1 MNENNWKHRR
11 KSGLQFSNGARA
23 GFVLAMSLLLAPL
36 LLLGQT
42 QPEGA
47 LEGTLEGPWE
57 RGIEGP
63 WKNNLP
69 TSTGPAIGEKI
80 PFFGAPDQFGR
91 MQDFNSI
98 VGPKGAVIVFNRSV
112 DW

>member
-1 MNENNWKHRR
+1 MNGNNWKHRR
-11 KSGLQFSNGARA
+11 ESGLRFSNGVRA

-36 LLLGQT
+36 LLGQT

-47 LEGTLEGPWE
+47 LQSPLEGPWE

-69 TSTGPAIGEKI
+69 TSTGPAVGEKI
-80 PFFGAPDQFGR
+80 PFFRAPDQFGK

-98 VGPKGAVIVFNRSV
+98 VGPQGAVIVFNRSV

>member
-11 KSGLQFSNGARA
+11 KSGSRFSSGARA
-23 GFVLAMSLLLAPL
+23 GFVLAMSLFLAP

-63 WKNNLP
+63 WKNNPP
-69 TSTGPAIGEKI
+69 TSTGPAVGEKI
-80 PFFGAPDQFGR
+80 PFFRAPDQFGG

-98 VGPKGAVIVFNRSV
+98 LGPKGAMIVIFRSA

>member
-1 MNENNWKHRR
+1 MNENNGKHRR
-11 KSGLQFSNGARA
+11 KSGLRFSNGARA
-23 GFVLAMSLLLAPL
+23 GFVLAMSLFLAAL
-36 LLLGQT
+36 MMGQT

-47 LEGTLEGPWE
+47 LEGPWE

-63 WKNNLP
+63 WKNNPP

-80 PFFGAPDQFGR
+80 PFFGAPDQFGK

>member
-1 MNENNWKHRR
+1 MNGNNWKHRR
-11 KSGLQFSNGARA
+11 KFGSRFSNGARA
-23 GFVLAMSLLLAPL
+23 GFVLAMSLFLAPL

-47 LEGTLEGPWE
+47 LEGPWE

-69 TSTGPAIGEKI
+69 TSTGPAVGEKI
-80 PFFGAPDQFGR
+80 PFFRAPDQFGK

-98 VGPKGAVIVFNRSV
+98 LGPKGAVIVFNRSV

>member
-1 MNENNWKHRR
+1 MNGNNWKHRTEF
-11 KSGLQFSNGARA
+11 GLRFSNGARA
-23 GFVLAMSLLLAPL
+23 GFVLAMSLFLAPL
-36 LLLGQT
+36 MMGQT

-47 LEGTLEGPWE
+47 LQSPLEGPWE

-63 WKNNLP
+63 WKNNPP
-69 TSTGPAIGEKI
+69 TFTGPAVGEKI
-80 PFFGAPDQFGR
+80 PFFRAPDQFGK

-98 VGPKGAVIVFNRSV
+98 LGPQGAVIVFNRSV